1 MKKIFKFLI
10 YLAVTCGIGLTLY
23 AYLGP
28 FLGVSFEPTQN
39 MERVP
44 VVLNES

>member
-10 YLAVTCGIGLTLY
+10 YLAVTCGIGLILY

-28 FLGVSFEPTQN
+28 FIGVSFEPTQN

>member
-1 MKKIFKFLI
+1 MKRIIRFLV
-10 YLAVTCGIGLTLY
+10 YLTVTGGIGLILY

-28 FLGVSFEPTQN
+28 FIGASFEPTQN